1 MPKKIKANGPII
13 GDANAWIYQWFGIP
27 AVSPGMISKELDASN
42 GDEIEL
48 YVHSLGGSA
57 FDGAEI
63 YTLLKDYPGKITAK
77 VTGVAASAASVMI
90 MGADVIKI
98 SPPAQIMIHNAAT
111 GTEGDKNAHNRS
123 SALLKSTDEAITN
136 AYSLRTGKTRDELL
150 ALMNNTTWM
159 NAQKAVELGF
169 ADEIMFSEGATEVT
183 NSAFDMLGSD
193 GVLPEAVINKV
204 RNELLKSGG
213 FTNQP
218 PALGDGGLESLT
230 PLQTIPNLQVA
241 STAKQPVAAVNVN
254 KGGTP
259 HAGDTFEE
267 LKNQINSMRG
277 ENIPMDL
284 NQLKNEHTD
293 LYNEVVNLATTAER
307 SRITALTNMEGA
319 PGAKPFIKDAIANGE
334 TAGDVAMKIV
344 QASIARVNQEGAQ
357 RQQDSDDSGVKNVS
371 PEAPVITVGVA
382 NDDAENEQAV
392 NNMIEYAK
400 QLQNKKGGRK

>member
-48 YVHSLGGSA
+48 YVNSLGGSA

-111 GTEGDKNAHNRS
+111 RTDGDKNDHDRS

-150 ALMNNTTWM
+150 TLMNNTAWM

-169 ADEIMFSEGATEVT
+169 ADEIMFNEGVAEVT
-183 NSAFDMLGSD
+183 NSAVDMLGSD

-213 FTNQP
+213 FINQSP
-218 PALGDGGLESLT
+218 VLGDRGAEAII
-230 PLQTIPNLQVA
+230 PLHSSPNLQVR
-241 STAKQPVAAVNVN
+241 SHAKQPVVAVNAN

-259 HAGDTFEE
+259 RAGDTFEE
-267 LKNQINSMRG
+267 LKNEINSMKG
-277 ENIPMDL
+277 ENKPMDL
-284 NQLKNEHTD
+284 NQLKNEHPD
-293 LYNEVVNLATTAER
+293 LYNQVVNEGVTNER
-307 SRITALTNMEGA
+307 QRITALNELAAA
-319 PGAKPFIKDAIANGE
+319 PGAAEIVKNAIE
-334 TAGDVAMKIV
+334 AGQTVAEASLAIV
-344 QASIARVNQEGAQ
+344 QASIAKKGEVAAA
-357 RQQDSDDSGVKNVS
+357 RQQDAQNSGVNDVPVQES
-371 PEAPVITVGVA
+371 TTPEVKKAAEEVQAQTEAEEVI
-382 NDDAENEQAV
+382 AE
-392 NNMIEYAK
+392 MK
-400 QLQNKKGGRK
+400 RLRGGK

>member
-48 YVHSLGGSA
+48 YVNSLGGSA

-98 SPPAQIMIHNAAT
+98 SPPGQIMIHNAAT
-111 GTEGDKNAHNRS
+111 GTDGDKNDHDRS
-123 SALLKSTDEAITN
+123 SALLRSTDEAITN

-150 ALMNNTTWM
+150 ALMDNTTWM

-218 PALGDGGLESLT
+218 PALGDGGLERII
-230 PLQTIPNLQVA
+230 PLQSIPNLQFA
-241 STAKQPVAAVNVN
+241 STAKQPVTAANAN

-259 HAGDTFEE
+259 QAGVTLEE
-267 LKNQINSMRG
+267 FKTEINSMKG
-277 ENIPMDL
+277 EKETMDL
-284 NQLKNEHTD
+284 NQLKNEHPD
-293 LYNEVVNLATTAER
+293 LYNQVVEEGVTNER
-307 SRITALTNMEGA
+307 QRITALNELAAA
-319 PGAKPFIKDAIANGE
+319 PGAAEIVKNAIE
-334 TAGDVAMKIV
+334 AGQTVAEASFAIV
-344 QASIARVNQEGAQ
+344 QASIAKKGEVAAARQHDAQ
-357 RQQDSDDSGVKNVS
+357 NSGVNDVPVQES
-371 PEAPVITVGVA
+371 TTPEARKAAEEVQAQTEAEEVI
-382 NDDAENEQAV
+382 AE
-392 NNMIEYAK
+392 MK
-400 QLQNKKGGRK
+400 RLRGGK